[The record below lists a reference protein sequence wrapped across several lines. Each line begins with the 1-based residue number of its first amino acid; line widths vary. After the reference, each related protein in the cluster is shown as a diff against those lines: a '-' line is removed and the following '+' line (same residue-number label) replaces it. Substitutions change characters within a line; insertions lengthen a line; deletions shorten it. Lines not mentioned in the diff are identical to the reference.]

1 MKQLLIFL
9 EMVIKSRL
17 DHELGKTETL
27 AKPNL
32 DLYFDPNE
40 FLGKTIHS
48 LEIKNQELLLLAL
61 AIVPYIDPGFLSK
74 MVQDY
79 FPQGTSFPEFGGYKS
94 KYHRGIVPTGETLLY
109 LLGGKDPVSRKK
121 YFSIFQ
127 EARLFKNGSILIGEA
142 AEEEPFYAAPI
153 YPDREFADK
162 ILMEKVRPPK
172 PSPNFPAEMIQTD
185 LEWEDLVLS
194 EKTLSQIRSLED
206 WLTFN
211 DQLMVDWGLKRSV
224 KPGYR
229 VMFFGPPGTGKT
241 LTAGLLGKYT
251 GKDVYRIDL
260 SLVVSK
266 YIGETEK
273 NLSRLFQKA
282 SGKGWILF
290 FDEAD
295 ALFGKRTNVKDA
307 KDKHSNQEVAYL
319 LQRIEAY
326 PEMVI
331 LASNY
336 KSNLDTAFVRRFQA
350 IIDFEPPAATERLA
364 LWRQYLPK
372 GIKLDKKLV
381 IEDLAKKY
389 PLTGANI
396 VNIIQ
401 QVGLKTLA
409 GNHAHIKE
417 DLLIQ
422 CIRHEIQKEG
432 KIH

>member
-1 MKQLLIFL
+1 MKQLLNFL
-9 EMVIKSRL
+9 EMVIKSRM

-27 AKPNL
+27 VKPNL
-32 DLYFDPNE
+32 DLFFDQNNY
-40 FLGKTIHS
+40 LGKMIKA
-48 LEIKNQELLLLAL
+48 LDIKNQELLLLSL
-61 AIVPYIDPGFLSK
+61 AMVPYINPGFLSK
-74 MVQDY
+74 MVQEY
-79 FPQGTSFPEFGGYKS
+79 FPDGTSLPEFGGYKT
-94 KYHRGIVPTGETLLY
+94 KYHRGIIPTGETLMY
-109 LLGGKDPVSRKK
+109 LLAGTDPVSRKK
-121 YFSIFQ
+121 YFSIF
-127 EARLFKNGSILIGEA
+127 RDSTLLKKGHIILGEA
-142 AEEEPFYAAPI
+142 LEEEPFFAAPL
-153 YPDREFADK
+153 YPDPEFADK
-162 ILMEKVRPPK
+162 ILMESIRPPK
-172 PSPNFPAEMIQTD
+172 PSPNFPAERIQTD
-185 LEWEDLVLS
+185 LEWNDLVLS
-194 EKTLSQIRSLED
+194 EKTLTQIRALED
-206 WLTFN
+206 WLTYN
-211 DQLMVDWGLKRSV
+211 DQLMEEWGLKKSV

-241 LTAGLLGKYT
+241 LAAGLLGKHT
-251 GKDVYRIDL
+251 GKEVYRVDL

-273 NLSRLFQKA
+273 NLSRLFLKA

-295 ALFGKRTNVKDA
+295 ALFGKRTNLKDA

-336 KSNLDTAFVRRFQA
+336 KSNLDTAFIRRFQT
-350 IIDFEPPAATERLA
+350 IIDFEPPGVTERLA

-372 GIKLDKKLV
+372 NIQLENKIVL
-381 IEDLAKKY
+381 EDLARKY
-389 PLTGANI
+389 QLTGANI

-401 QVGLKTLA
+401 QLGLKTLA
-409 GNHAHIKE
+409 GKQNQINE

-422 CIRHEIQKEG
+422 CIRYEIQKEG

>member
-9 EMVIKSRL
+9 ELVVKSRM

-40 FLGKTIHS
+40 FLGKTIQE
-48 LEIKNQELLLLAL
+48 LNIKNQELLLLAL
-61 AIVPYIDPGFLSK
+61 AMVPYMDPGFLSK
-74 MVQDY
+74 MVQEY
-79 FPQGTSFPEFGGYKS
+79 FPEGTSLPEFGGYKS
-94 KYHRGIVPTGETLLY
+94 KYHRGIIPTGETLLY

-127 EARLFKNGSILIGEA
+127 DSRLLKEGYIHLGEA
-142 AEEEPFYAAPI
+142 SEEEPFYAAPL
-153 YPDREFADK
+153 YPDQEFADRL
-162 ILMEKVRPPK
+162 LMERVRPPK
-172 PSPNFPAEMIQTD
+172 PSPNFPAERIHTD
-185 LEWEDLVLS
+185 LEWEDLILS
-194 EKTLSQIRSLED
+194 EKTFSQIRALED
-206 WLTFN
+206 WLTYN
-211 DQLMVDWGLKRSV
+211 EQLMEDWDLKRSV

-241 LTAGLLGKYT
+241 LTAGLLGKFT
-251 GKDVYRIDL
+251 GKEVYRVDL

-282 SGKGWILF
+282 SGKSWILF

-307 KDKHSNQEVAYL
+307 RDKHSNQEVAYL

-336 KSNLDTAFVRRFQA
+336 KSNLDTAFIRRFQT
-350 IIDFEPPAATERLA
+350 IIDFEPPGVTERLA
-364 LWRQYLPK
+364 LWRQYLPRK
-372 GIKLDKKLV
+372 IALDKKLV
-381 IEDLAKKY
+381 IEDLARKY
-389 PLTGANI
+389 QLTGANI

-409 GNHAHIKE
+409 GHHDKIME
-417 DLLIQ
+417 DTLVQ
-422 CIRHEIQKEG
+422 CIRYEIQKEG

>member
-9 EMVIKSRL
+9 EMVVKSRM
-17 DHELGKTETL
+17 DHEIGKTASLT
-27 AKPNL
+27 KPNL

-40 FLGKTIHS
+40 FLGKIIKE
-48 LEIKNQELLLLAL
+48 LDIKNQELLLLAL
-61 AIVPYIDPGFLSK
+61 AMVPYIDPGFLSK
-74 MVQDY
+74 IVQEY
-79 FPQGTSFPEFGGYKS
+79 FPEGTSLPEFGGYKS
-94 KYHRGIVPTGETLLY
+94 KYHRGIIPTGETLLY
-109 LLGGKDPVSRKK
+109 LLGGSDPVSRKK
-121 YFSIFQ
+121 YFSVFQ
-127 EARLFKNGSILIGEA
+127 DSRLLKEGHILIGEA
-142 AEEEPFYAAPI
+142 SEEEPFYAAPI
-153 YPDREFADK
+153 YPDQEFADK
-162 ILMEKVRPPK
+162 LLMESIRPPK
-172 PSPNFPAEMIQTD
+172 PSPNFPAELIRTE
-185 LEWEDLVLS
+185 LEWEDLILS
-194 EKTLSQIRSLED
+194 EKTFSQIKALED
-206 WLTFN
+206 WLTYN
-211 DQLMVDWGLKRSV
+211 KRLMEDWGLKRSV

-251 GKDVYRIDL
+251 GKDVYRVDL

-282 SGKGWILF
+282 SGKSWILF

-307 KDKHSNQEVAYL
+307 RDKHSNQEVAYL

-336 KSNLDTAFVRRFQA
+336 KSNLDTAFIRRFQT
-350 IIDFEPPAATERLA
+350 IIDFEPPGVSERLA
-364 LWRQYLPK
+364 LWKQYLPK
-372 GIKLDKKLV
+372 KIALESRLV
-381 IEDLAKKY
+381 LEDLARKY

-401 QVGLKTLA
+401 QVGLKTMA
-409 GNHAHIKE
+409 GKHKEIKE
-417 DLLIQ
+417 ELLIQ
-422 CIRHEIQKEG
+422 CIRYEIQKEG

>member
-9 EMVIKSRL
+9 EMVVKSRM

-40 FLGKTIHS
+40 FLGKTIQD
-48 LEIKNQELLLLAL
+48 LNIKNQELLLLAL
-61 AIVPYIDPGFLSK
+61 AMVPYIAPGFLSK
-74 MVQDY
+74 IVQEY
-79 FPQGTSFPEFGGYKS
+79 FPEGTSFPEFGGFKS
-94 KYHRGIVPTGETLLY
+94 KYHRGIIPTGETLLY
-109 LLGGKDPVSRKK
+109 LLGGNDPVSRKK
-121 YFSIFQ
+121 YIALFQ
-127 EARLFKNGSILIGEA
+127 ESRLLKEGHIRIGEA
-142 AEEEPFYAAPI
+142 SEEEPFYAAPI
-153 YPDREFADK
+153 YPDQEFADNL
-162 ILMEKVRPPK
+162 LMESVRPPK
-172 PSPNFPAEMIQTD
+172 PSPNFPAERITTD

-194 EKTLSQIRSLED
+194 EKTFSQIRALED
-206 WLTFN
+206 WLTYN
-211 DQLMVDWGLKRSV
+211 GQLMEEWGLKRSV

-251 GKDVYRIDL
+251 GKDVYRVDL

-282 SGKGWILF
+282 SGKSWILF

-307 KDKHSNQEVAYL
+307 RDKNSNQEVAYL

-336 KSNLDTAFVRRFQA
+336 KSNLDTAFIRRFQT
-350 IIDFEPPAATERLA
+350 IIDFEPPGVTERLA
-364 LWRQYLPK
+364 LWKQYLPK
-372 GIKLDKKLV
+372 KIALDKKLV
-381 IEDLAKKY
+381 IEDLARKY
-389 PLTGANI
+389 QLTGANI

-409 GNHAHIKE
+409 GRHDQIME
-417 DLLIQ
+417 DTMVQ
-422 CIRHEIQKEG
+422 CIRYEIQKEG

>member
-9 EMVIKSRL
+9 EKVIKSRM

-32 DLYFDPNE
+32 DLFFDSND
-40 FLGKTIHS
+40 FLGKTIKS
-48 LEIKNQELLLLAL
+48 LDIKNQELLLLSL
-61 AIVPYIDPGFLSK
+61 AMVPYINPGFLSK

-79 FPQGTSFPEFGGYKS
+79 FPEGTSLPEFGGYKT
-94 KYHRGIVPTGETLLY
+94 KYHRGIIPTGETLMY
-109 LLGGKDPVSRKK
+109 LLAGSDPDSRKK
-121 YFSIFQ
+121 YFSIFRDS
-127 EARLFKNGSILIGEA
+127 RLLKEGHIILGEA
-142 AEEEPFYAAPI
+142 AEEEPFYAAPL
-153 YPDREFADK
+153 YPDQEFADK
-162 ILMEKVRPPK
+162 ILMESIRPPK
-172 PSPNFPAEMIQTD
+172 PSTNFPAERIQTD
-185 LEWEDLVLS
+185 LNWDDLVLS
-194 EKTLSQIRSLED
+194 EKTLKQIKALED
-206 WLTFN
+206 WLIYN
-211 DQLMVDWGLKRSV
+211 DRLMEEWGLKKSV

-241 LTAGLLGKYT
+241 LAAGLLGKYT
-251 GKDVYRIDL
+251 GKEVYRVDL

-295 ALFGKRTNVKDA
+295 ALFGKRTNLKDA

-331 LASNY
+331 LASNF
-336 KSNLDTAFVRRFQA
+336 KSNLDTAFIRRFQT
-350 IIDFEPPAATERLA
+350 IIDFEPPGVAERLA
-364 LWRQYLPK
+364 LWKQYLPK
-372 GIKLDKKLV
+372 TVKLENKIV
-381 IEDLAKKY
+381 IEDLARKY
-389 PLTGANI
+389 QLTGANI

-401 QVGLKTLA
+401 QLGLKTLA
-409 GNHAHIKE
+409 GKQSQINE

-422 CIRHEIQKEG
+422 CIRYEIQKEG